1 MKKWLFGCLLTLGLM
16 LCVGSAMADGTIK
29 CKVCNEWTTT
39 KSAGV
44 KYYDR
49 NYHREINECTKCH
62 TQYDGQALPHSGG
75 ERDCYNGKICTECKG
90 EYTGPLGHDLQ
101 FTNIGK
107 GRHSRV
113 CKRAGCDYN
122 TPVRCFGGTA
132 TCTDK
137 AVCMECGVAYGN
149 TLGHEWGEWK
159 SNGNGT
165 HTRVCGR
172 DGSHTQT
179 ESCTG
184 GEATCIAKAV
194 CDVCGTEYGQI
205 DSNNH
210 DIISHD
216 GKAPTCTEIGWDA
229 YVTCKREGCGY
240 TNYQDLPA
248 LQHDLE
254 RHEAKA
260 ATCTEIGWDA
270 YVTCKREGCDYTT
283 YQDLPTLEHD
293 LEGHEAKAATCTE
306 IGWDAYVT
314 CKRDGCNY
322 TTYKQLDML
331 NHDYAGTVI
340 RPSCGKAGY
349 TVFACRRCRDVYIAD
364 GTPAYSHWYGEWT
377 GNGDGTHDASCR
389 REDCAHTGRA
399 DCQRFE
405 FTTAADGKMLF
416 CPVCGEVE
424 GGARLELIENAL
436 AAAVTGRL
444 PAGEATARMN
454 HEYLSVAFEHAGW
467 LTQPTGQVRI
477 TLPAELLSG
486 RTLALAAQDGTET
499 ELPFETDGEEISFI
513 LDFTGAEIC
522 VMLIRLVPAA

>member
-29 CKVCNEWTTT
+29 CKVCNEWTMT

-90 EYTGPLGHDLQ
+90 EYTGPLGHDFQ

-149 TLGHEWGEWK
+149 VLGHEWGEWK

-179 ESCTG
+179 EACTG

-194 CDVCGTEYGQI
+194 CGVCGTEYGQI

-254 RHEAKA
+254 RHEA
-260 ATCTEIGWDA
+260 
-270 YVTCKREGCDYTT
+270 
-283 YQDLPTLEHD
+283 Q
-293 LEGHEAKAATCTE
+293 AATCTE

-349 TVFACRRCRDVYIAD
+349 TVFACRRCRDIYIAA

-444 PAGEATARMN
+444 PAGEVTARMN